1 MLAIVGGLGAALV
14 FATVTLCNSR
24 SSRMIGPSQ
33 LLAWVMLIGLA
44 IVAPLVVLE
53 GVPDDLDAESGAWLA
68 VAGIGNVVGL
78 LLAYAALRV
87 GKVGI
92 VAPVIAT
99 QGAVAAVLAVIAGE
113 SIGAGAAVTLAVI
126 AVGVVLAGLAGDGG
140 GEAEGGAAERAV
152 KEAAV
157 PARAVPER
165 GAPERA
171 VPERAAAERPVPQRA
186 PAERPA
192 PRALGRS
199 HAMLY
204 ALGAAFAIG
213 WSLYATARASID
225 LPVVWALLPSRV
237 IGVAVVTVPIVLR
250 SGLRMTREAL
260 PLVLVAGVCEVLGF
274 ALFALGARHGIAVSA
289 VLASQFAAVA
299 AVAAYFLFG
308 ERLARVQL
316 AGVTLIVAGVGALSA
331 LEA

>member
-24 SSRMIGPSQ
+24 SSRMIGPTQ
-33 LLAWVMLIGLA
+33 LLSWVMLIGLA

-53 GVPDDLDAESGAWLA
+53 GVPDDLDGESGAWLL
-68 VAGIGNVVGL
+68 VAGIGNVIGL

-99 QGAVAAVLAVIAGE
+99 QGAVAAVLAVVAGE
-113 SIGAGAAVTLAVI
+113 SIGVGAGVTLAFI
-126 AVGVVLAGLAGDGG
+126 AAGVVLAGRAGDDGD
-140 GEAEGGAAERAV
+140 ETEREGG
-152 KEAAV
+152 
-157 PARAVPER
+157 P
-165 GAPERA
+165 
-171 VPERAAAERPVPQRA
+171 
-186 PAERPA
+186 
-192 PRALGRS
+192 

-237 IGVAVVTVPIVLR
+237 IGVAVVTLPLALR

-316 AGVTLIVAGVGALSA
+316 VGVTLIVAGVGVLSA

>member
-24 SSRMIGPSQ
+24 SSRMIGPTQ

-53 GVPDDLDAESGAWLA
+53 GVPDDLDWESGVWLA

-78 LLAYAALRV
+78 LLAYAALRI

-92 VAPVIAT
+92 VAPLVAT
-99 QGAVAAVLAVIAGE
+99 QGAVAALLAVVAGE
-113 SIGAGAAVTLAVI
+113 SIGVSAGVTLALI
-126 AVGVVLAGLAGDGG
+126 AVGVVLAGLS
-140 GEAEGGAAERAV
+140 EEPEG
-152 KEAAV
+152 
-157 PARAVPER
+157 
-165 GAPERA
+165 
-171 VPERAAAERPVPQRA
+171 
-186 PAERPA
+186 PAEPDAAQPA
-192 PRALGRS
+192 AGRRALW
-199 HAMLY
+199 L

-237 IGVAVVTVPIVLR
+237 IGVIAVTAPLVLR

-289 VLASQFAAVA
+289 VLASQFAAIA

-308 ERLARVQL
+308 ERLARIQL
-316 AGVTLIVAGVGALSA
+316 AGVALIVVGVGVLSA

>member
-1 MLAIVGGLGAALV
+1 VKGDNQTYLFTSESVSMGHPDKLADRISDGVLDA
-14 FATVTLCNSR
+14 
-24 SSRMIGPSQ
+24 
-33 LLAWVMLIGLA
+33 LLAQDPYSR
-44 IVAPLVVLE
+44 VACETMVTT
-53 GVPDDLDAESGAWLA
+53 G
-68 VAGIGNVVGL
+68 
-78 LLAYAALRV
+78 
-87 GKVGI
+87 
-92 VAPVIAT
+92 
-99 QGAVAAVLAVIAGE
+99 LAVIAGE

-126 AVGVVLAGLAGDGG
+126 AVGVVLAGLADEPG
-140 GEAEGGAAERAV
+140 GGAA
-152 KEAAV
+152 
-157 PARAVPER
+157 
-165 GAPERA
+165 
-171 VPERAAAERPVPQRA
+171 RPTCG
-186 PAERPA
+186 
-192 PRALGRS
+192 ALGPS

-237 IGVAVVTVPIVLR
+237 IGVAVVTVPLVLR
-250 SGLRMTREAL
+250 TGLRMTREAL

-316 AGVTLIVAGVGALSA
+316 AGVTLIVAGVGVLSA

>member
-24 SSRMIGPSQ
+24 SSRMIGPTQ
-33 LLAWVMLIGLA
+33 LLSWVMLIGLA
-44 IVAPLVVLE
+44 IVVPLVVLE
-53 GVPDDLDAESGAWLA
+53 GVPDDLDGESGAWLA

-99 QGAVAAVLAVIAGE
+99 QGAVAAVLAVVAGE

-126 AVGVVLAGLAGDGG
+126 AVGVVLAGLAGDDGE
-140 GEAEGGAAERAV
+140 EAEGREGG
-152 KEAAV
+152 
-157 PARAVPER
+157 P
-165 GAPERA
+165 
-171 VPERAAAERPVPQRA
+171 
-186 PAERPA
+186 
-192 PRALGRS
+192 

-237 IGVAVVTVPIVLR
+237 IGVAVVTLPLALR
-250 SGLRMTREAL
+250 SGLRMTRQAL

-316 AGVTLIVAGVGALSA
+316 AGVTLIVAGVGVLSA

>member
-53 GVPDDLDAESGAWLA
+53 GVPDGLDTESGAWLA
-68 VAGIGNVVGL
+68 VAGVGNVVGL

-92 VAPVIAT
+92 VAPVVAT
-99 QGAVAAVLAVIAGE
+99 QGAVAAILAVIAGE
-113 SIGAGAAVTLAVI
+113 SLGVGAGVSLAAI
-126 AVGVVLAGLAGDGG
+126 AVGVVLAGLAAEPGQTTGTPGG
-140 GEAEGGAAERAV
+140 GSASS
-152 KEAAV
+152 
-157 PARAVPER
+157 
-165 GAPERA
+165 
-171 VPERAAAERPVPQRA
+171 
-186 PAERPA
+186 
-192 PRALGRS
+192 PRIAIPPRRTPPIWF
-199 HAMLY
+199 

-213 WSLYATARASID
+213 CSLYATARASIE

-237 IGVAVVTVPIVLR
+237 IGVAAVTVPLALR
-250 SGLRMTREAL
+250 TGLRMTREAL
-260 PLVLVAGVCEVLGF
+260 PLVAVAGVCEVLGF

-299 AVAAYFLFG
+299 AVAAYLLFG

-316 AGVTLIVAGVGALSA
+316 AGVALIVVGVGVLSA

>member
-24 SSRMIGPSQ
+24 SSRMIGPTQ
-33 LLAWVMLIGLA
+33 LLSWVMLIGLA
-44 IVAPLVVLE
+44 IVAPLVALE
-53 GVPDDLDAESGAWLA
+53 GVPDDLDGESGGWLA

-99 QGAVAAVLAVIAGE
+99 QGAVAAVLAVVAGE
-113 SIGAGAAVTLAVI
+113 SIGVGAGVTLALI
-126 AVGVVLAGLAGDGG
+126 AVGVVLAGLAGEGD
-140 GEAEGGAAERAV
+140 GEAGEATAA
-152 KEAAV
+152 
-157 PARAVPER
+157 
-165 GAPERA
+165 G
-171 VPERAAAERPVPQRA
+171 
-186 PAERPA
+186 
-192 PRALGRS
+192 ALGGP

-237 IGVAVVTVPIVLR
+237 IGVAVVTVPLALR

-316 AGVTLIVAGVGALSA
+316 VGVTLIVAGVGVLSA

>member
-126 AVGVVLAGLAGDGG
+126 AVGVVLAGLAGEP
-140 GEAEGGAAERAV
+140 GEE
-152 KEAAV
+152 
-157 PARAVPER
+157 
-165 GAPERA
+165 
-171 VPERAAAERPVPQRA
+171 AERPTAGA
-186 PAERPA
+186 PD
-192 PRALGRS
+192 RS

-237 IGVAVVTVPIVLR
+237 IGVAVVTVPLVLR

-316 AGVTLIVAGVGALSA
+316 AGVTLIVAGVGVLSA
-331 LEA
+331 LKA

>member
-24 SSRMIGPSQ
+24 SSRMIGPTQ
-33 LLAWVMLIGLA
+33 LLSWVMLIGLA

-53 GVPDDLDAESGAWLA
+53 GVPDDLDGESGAWLA

-99 QGAVAAVLAVIAGE
+99 QGAVAAVLAVVAGE
-113 SIGAGAAVTLAVI
+113 SIGVGAGVTLAFI
-126 AVGVVLAGLAGDGG
+126 AVGVVLAGLAGDD
-140 GEAEGGAAERAV
+140 GEAAER
-152 KEAAV
+152 EGG
-157 PARAVPER
+157 P
-165 GAPERA
+165 
-171 VPERAAAERPVPQRA
+171 
-186 PAERPA
+186 
-192 PRALGRS
+192 

-237 IGVAVVTVPIVLR
+237 IGVAVVTVPLALR

-316 AGVTLIVAGVGALSA
+316 AGVTLIVAGVGVLSA

>member
-24 SSRMIGPSQ
+24 SSRMIGPTQ

-44 IVAPLVVLE
+44 IVAPLVALE
-53 GVPDDLDAESGAWLA
+53 GVPDELDAESSTWLA

-78 LLAYAALRV
+78 LLAYAALRL
-87 GKVGI
+87 GKVGV
-92 VAPVIAT
+92 VAPVVAT
-99 QGAVAAVLAVIAGE
+99 QGAVAALLAVVAGE
-113 SIGAGAAVTLAVI
+113 SIGAGTGLALAVI
-126 AVGVVLAGLAGDGG
+126 AVGVVLAGLSTGS
-140 GEAEGGAAERAV
+140 GE
-152 KEAAV
+152 
-157 PARAVPER
+157 PADPGR
-165 GAPERA
+165 GAHPGRER
-171 VPERAAAERPVPQRA
+171 
-186 PAERPA
+186 
-192 PRALGRS
+192 RALS
-199 HAMLY
+199 Y

-237 IGVAVVTVPIVLR
+237 IGVVAVTVPLALR
-250 SGLRMTREAL
+250 SGLRMTRPAL
-260 PLVLVAGVCEVLGF
+260 PLVAVAGVFEVLGF

-289 VLASQFAAVA
+289 VLASQFAAIA

-316 AGVTLIVAGVGALSA
+316 AGVALIVVGVGVLSA

>member
-24 SSRMIGPSQ
+24 SSRMIGPTQ
-33 LLAWVMLIGLA
+33 LLSWVMLIGLA
-44 IVAPLVVLE
+44 IVLPLVLLE
-53 GVPDDLDAESGAWLA
+53 GVPDDLDGESGAWLA

-99 QGAVAAVLAVIAGE
+99 QGAVAAVLAVVAGE
-113 SIGAGAAVTLAVI
+113 SIGVGAGVTLAVI
-126 AVGVVLAGLAGDGG
+126 AIGVVLAGLAGGDGEAAEG
-140 GEAEGGAAERAV
+140 GEAGAA
-152 KEAAV
+152 AAPRDPAAGA
-157 PARAVPER
+157 PARP
-165 GAPERA
+165 
-171 VPERAAAERPVPQRA
+171 
-186 PAERPA
+186 
-192 PRALGRS
+192 

-237 IGVAVVTVPIVLR
+237 IGVAVVTIPLALR

-316 AGVTLIVAGVGALSA
+316 AGVTLIVAGVGVLSA

>member
-78 LLAYAALRV
+78 LLAYTALRV

-92 VAPVIAT
+92 VAPVVAT
-99 QGAVAAVLAVIAGE
+99 QGAVAAVIAVVAGE
-113 SIGAGAAVTLAVI
+113 GIGAGAAVTLAVI

-140 GEAEGGAAERAV
+140 GEAKGRAAERAV
-152 KEAAV
+152 
-157 PARAVPER
+157 PER
-165 GAPERA
+165 AATERAPAERA
-171 VPERAAAERPVPQRA
+171 VPERAAAERP
-186 PAERPA
+186 A
-192 PRALGRS
+192 PRALGPS

-237 IGVAVVTVPIVLR
+237 IGVAVVTIPLVLR

-316 AGVTLIVAGVGALSA
+316 AGVTLIVAGVGVLSA